1 MNDPETVLHF
11 IDVLLKESNF
21 TRAASELYISQPYLT
36 QLIKRIERKLGT
48 KIIDRESIPFKLTE
62 AGIIYY
68 NYLETKIS
76 NKQKLTEQLIPYVSP
91 NREVIRIGVLESL
104 GTFLLPELL
113 PNFMFE
119 NPHIKIQLAESF
131 PRVSETH
138 LLHEQ
143 IDCYLGQ
150 TPESLNQGLDFYVNG
165 GENYFVIISPRS
177 KYFKKGRF
185 ILEPQE
191 YDIKD
196 ILQEPFVVS
205 STNSAIR
212 HQVNGAFQ
220 KFHIKPNIVL
230 ESSSIIT
237 ATNLA
242 IKGVGLTI
250 SAASIIKR
258 MAQTPINLL
267 PVDHNLIQIKYFIA
281 VKHGQELKPGLKNLI
296 SAFQKLKIEPNIK

>member
-1 MNDPETVLHF
+1 MNNPETVLHF

-36 QLIKRIERKLGT
+36 QLIKRIEHKLGT
-48 KIIDRESIPFKLTE
+48 EIINRETIPFTLTE
-62 AGIIYY
+62 AGVIYY

-76 NKQKLTEQLIPYVSP
+76 NKQKLAEQLIPYASP
-91 NREVIRIGVLESL
+91 NKELIRIGVLESL

-113 PNFMFE
+113 PHFMFTHP
-119 NPHIKIQLAESF
+119 NIKIQLSENF
-131 PRVSETH
+131 PRVSEAH

-185 ILEPQE
+185 ILEPNE

-205 STNSAIR
+205 SSNSAIR

-220 KFHIKPNIVL
+220 KFHIKPNIIL

-281 VKHGQELKPGLKNLI
+281 VKHGQKINPGLQNLI
-296 SAFQKLKIEPNIK
+296 SAFKKLKIEPNIS

>member
-1 MNDPETVLHF
+1 MNNSETVLHF

-36 QLIKRIERKLGT
+36 QLIKRIEKKLGT
-48 KIIDRESIPFKLTE
+48 KIIDRETIPFKLTQ
-62 AGIIYY
+62 AGVIYY
-68 NYLETKIS
+68 NYLETKIT
-76 NKQKLTEQLIPYVSP
+76 NKQKLTEQLTQYVSP
-91 NREVIRIGVLESL
+91 HQEVIRIGVLESL
-104 GTFLLPELL
+104 GSFLLPELL
-113 PNFMFE
+113 PQFLLK
-119 NPHIKIQLAESF
+119 NPNIKIQLSENF
-131 PRVSETH
+131 PRVSEAH

-150 TPESLNQGLDFYVNG
+150 TPESLNRGLDFYVNG
-165 GENYFVIISPRS
+165 GESYFVIIPPTS
-177 KYFKKGRF
+177 KFFKKGHF
-185 ILEPQE
+185 ILKPQE
-191 YDIKD
+191 YDIKE
-196 ILQEPFVVS
+196 ILSEPFVVS

-220 KFHIKPNIVL
+220 KFHIKPNIIL

-267 PVDHNLIQIKYFIA
+267 PVDQNLIQIKYFIA
-281 VKHGQELKPGLKNLI
+281 VKHGQALKPGLGNLI
-296 SAFQKLKIEPNIK
+296 RTFMKLKINPNIR

>member
-1 MNDPETVLHF
+1 MNNSETVLHF

-21 TRAASELYISQPYLT
+21 TRAAGELYISQPYLT
-36 QLIKRIERKLGT
+36 QLIKRIEHKLGT
-48 KIIDRESIPFKLTE
+48 KIINRDTIPFTLTE

-76 NKQKLTEQLIPYVSP
+76 NRQKLAEQLIPYASP
-91 NREVIRIGVLESL
+91 NKELIRIGVLESL

-113 PNFMFE
+113 PHFMLTHP
-119 NPHIKIQLAESF
+119 NIKIQLSENF

-185 ILEPQE
+185 ILEPNE

-205 STNSAIR
+205 SSNSAIR

-220 KFHIKPNIVL
+220 KFHIKPNIIL

-281 VKHGQELKPGLKNLI
+281 VKHGYKLKPGLKNLI
-296 SAFQKLKIEPNIK
+296 SAFKQLKIEPNIS

>member
-1 MNDPETVLHF
+1 MNNPETVLHF

-36 QLIKRIERKLGT
+36 QLIKRIEHKLGT
-48 KIIDRESIPFKLTE
+48 EIINRETIPFTLTE
-62 AGIIYY
+62 AGVIYY

-76 NKQKLTEQLIPYVSP
+76 NKQKLAEQLIPYASP
-91 NREVIRIGVLESL
+91 NKELIRIGVLEIL

-113 PNFMFE
+113 PHFMLTHP
-119 NPHIKIQLAESF
+119 NIKIQLSENF

-185 ILEPQE
+185 ILEQNE

-205 STNSAIR
+205 SSNSAIR
-212 HQVNGAFQ
+212 HQVNGAF
-220 KFHIKPNIVL
+220 
-230 ESSSIIT
+230 
-237 ATNLA
+237 
-242 IKGVGLTI
+242 
-250 SAASIIKR
+250 
-258 MAQTPINLL
+258 
-267 PVDHNLIQIKYFIA
+267 
-281 VKHGQELKPGLKNLI
+281 
-296 SAFQKLKIEPNIK
+296 

>member
-1 MNDPETVLHF
+1 MNNSETVLHF

-21 TRAASELYISQPYLT
+21 TRAAGELYISQPYLT
-36 QLIKRIERKLGT
+36 QLIKRIEHKLGT
-48 KIIDRESIPFKLTE
+48 KIINRDTIPFTLTE

-76 NKQKLTEQLIPYVSP
+76 NKQKLAEQLIPYASP
-91 NREVIRIGVLESL
+91 NKELIRIGVLESL

-113 PNFMFE
+113 PHFMLTHP
-119 NPHIKIQLAESF
+119 NIKIQLSENF

-185 ILEPQE
+185 ILEQNE

-205 STNSAIR
+205 SSNSAIR

-220 KFHIKPNIVL
+220 KFHIKPNIIL

-281 VKHGQELKPGLKNLI
+281 VKHG
-296 SAFQKLKIEPNIK
+296 

>member
-1 MNDPETVLHF
+1 MNNSETVLHF

-36 QLIKRIERKLGT
+36 QLIKRIEHKLGT
-48 KIIDRESIPFKLTE
+48 EIINRETIPFTLTE
-62 AGIIYY
+62 AGVIYY

-76 NKQKLTEQLIPYVSP
+76 NKQKLAEQLIPYASP
-91 NREVIRIGVLESL
+91 NKELIRIGVLESL

-113 PNFMFE
+113 PHFMLTHP
-119 NPHIKIQLAESF
+119 NIKIQLSENF

-185 ILEPQE
+185 ILEPNE

-205 STNSAIR
+205 SSNSAIR

-220 KFHIKPNIVL
+220 KFHIKPNIIL

-281 VKHGQELKPGLKNLI
+281 VKHGQKINPGLQNLI
-296 SAFQKLKIEPNIK
+296 TAFKKLKIEPNIS

>member
-1 MNDPETVLHF
+1 MNNPETVLHF

-21 TRAASELYISQPYLT
+21 TRAAGELYISQPYLT
-36 QLIKRIERKLGT
+36 QLIKRIEHKLGT
-48 KIIDRESIPFKLTE
+48 KIINRDTIPFTLTE

-76 NKQKLTEQLIPYVSP
+76 NKQKLAEQLIPYASP
-91 NREVIRIGVLESL
+91 NKELIRIGVLESL

-113 PNFMFE
+113 PHFMLTHP
-119 NPHIKIQLAESF
+119 NIKIQLSENF

-185 ILEPQE
+185 ILEPNE

-205 STNSAIR
+205 SSNSAIR

-220 KFHIKPNIVL
+220 KFHIKPNIIL

-281 VKHGQELKPGLKNLI
+281 VKHGQKINPGLQNLI
-296 SAFQKLKIEPNIK
+296 SAFKKLKIEPNIS